1 MSTIH
6 DVLARPNPEPD
17 LGWASRDP
25 NVYSES
31 WIPVSEWR
39 PWVDFTHQNLT
50 SMYAQVLNTC
60 WSGGDPQSISI
71 SGRGD
76 LLVPDERSLNIFVA
90 RYLWPFV
97 NGALERAASIINLGQ
112 EPLGLG
118 LGSFGQN
125 IASPDWGL
133 FSMPTPMPQG
143 MLDILLPGLTKL
155 STTWYPEMCLSEH
168 QSVRSEW
175 ALPLSQVSTCAALSD
190 CRYGFLITDE
200 ALVVLCFTKKRLDA
214 CGTQSGDD
222 NNPTGAV
229 NVELLPPEY
238 AVIPMSASG
247 KENLTVKLAVFCLC
261 LMASGGHHKLDYGYP
276 PLR

>member
-6 DVLARPNPEPD
+6 DVLSRPSPEPD
-17 LGWASRDP
+17 LGWASRGP

-31 WIPVSEWR
+31 WVPVSEWR
-39 PWVDFTHQNLT
+39 PWVDFTHRNLT
-50 SMYAQVLNTC
+50 SMYAQVLNAR
-60 WSGGDPQSISI
+60 WSGEGPQSIAIPFSRFD
-71 SGRGD
+71 S
-76 LLVPDERSLNIFVA
+76 LVPDEQSLNHFLSK
-90 RYLWPFV
+90 YLWPSV
-97 NGALERAASIINLGQ
+97 NEALGQ
-112 EPLGLG
+112 ATSIMYLGP
-118 LGSFGQN
+118 GSFGQN
-125 IASPDWGL
+125 MASPDWGL
-133 FSMPTPMPQG
+133 FSMPTPMPQE

-155 STTWYPEMCLSEH
+155 STKWYPEMRLSEH

-175 ALPLSQVSTCAALSD
+175 ASPVSQVSTCAALSD

-200 ALVVLCFTKKRLDA
+200 ALVVLRFTKKRLDA
-214 CGTQSGDD
+214 SGTQSGDD

-261 LMASGGHHKLDYGYP
+261 LMASGGHHELDYGYP